1 MQEELLKHTKSLSP
15 LSLNEIDAKIVSD
28 GNHVYM
34 VKKDEN
40 GLEYKALIEKDKGL
54 YLFLTGS
61 AAFSAKIRKI
71 HAHVSSK
78 CNLSCQVCY
87 EAGGNYEEIGLGGV
101 KKLLEEHPGCE
112 VIMSGMEPTCREEL
126 FEFVEAAGKR
136 TCLITNGIKLEDIEY
151 VKALKRR
158 GLTRIF
164 FSLNSTRGET
174 YKRMNGGDFLAS
186 KLAALENIGRER
198 IGTCISATLAR
209 NVNEDQIL
217 PLVRF
222 CFERRSF
229 VSELRLRTMAPTG
242 KHLGTEQLCMSE
254 LIGLCA
260 NALQI
265 NEADILRES
274 SFMRL
279 FMENF
284 SWLLPSDFR
293 DKFAARLC
301 TLIFSVN
308 NEGGGAYSSPGS
320 RIDLDRITGG
330 SFKSLYLLYYLI
342 KAYGPLLLCEVAL
355 LVLHLPRVIVRKRM
369 LIITL
374 KSWPNLHNVDLTEMD
389 KCPSASSKNGKIEKF
404 CLANIKN
411 TATAKETK

>member
-1 MQEELLKHTKSLSP
+1 MPEEILKHTKSLSP
-15 LSLNEIDAKIVSD
+15 LSLNEIEAKIVSH

-40 GLEYKALIEKDKGL
+40 GLEYKALIEKDKGV

-61 AAFSAKIRKI
+61 SVFSAKIWKI

-78 CNLSCQVCY
+78 CNLKCPVCY
-87 EAGGNYEEIGLGGV
+87 EESGKYKEIRLGGV
-101 KKLLEEHPGCE
+101 KKLLEEYPGCE
-112 VIMSGMEPTCREEL
+112 VLMSGMEPTCREDL
-126 FEFVEAAGKR
+126 FELVQEAGNR
-136 TCLITNGIKLEDIEY
+136 TCLITNGIKLKDIKY
-151 VKALKRR
+151 VKELKRR
-158 GLTRIF
+158 GLKRIF
-164 FSLNSTRGET
+164 FSLNGTRGEI
-174 YKRMNGGDFLAS
+174 YKRMNGGDLLAS
-186 KLAALENIGRER
+186 KLAALENIGREK
-198 IGTCISATLAR
+198 IGTSISATLAR

-217 PLVRF
+217 PLARF

-229 VSELRLRTMAPTG
+229 VTELRLRAMAPTG
-242 KHLGTEQLCMSE
+242 KHLGTEQFCMSE
-254 LIGLCA
+254 LIELCA
-260 NALQI
+260 NALRI
-265 NEADILRES
+265 NKADILRES

-284 SWLLPSDFR
+284 KRLLPSDFR

-301 TLIFSVN
+301 TMIFSVN

-342 KAYGPLLLCEVAL
+342 KAYGPLLLGEIAI

-374 KSWPNLHNVDLTEMD
+374 KCWPNLHNVDLSEMD
-389 KCPSASSKNGKIEKF
+389 KCPSASCKNGEMERF

-411 TATAKETK
+411 TAIEKK